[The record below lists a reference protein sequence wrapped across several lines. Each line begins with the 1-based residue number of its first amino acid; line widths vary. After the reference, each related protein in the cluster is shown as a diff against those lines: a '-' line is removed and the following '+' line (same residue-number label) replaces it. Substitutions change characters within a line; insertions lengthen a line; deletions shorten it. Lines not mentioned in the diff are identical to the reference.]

1 MIKRYTISIYYNI
14 IYIYIIEKNIK
25 WFFDSSHLI
34 FINSK
39 KYSCLLTYTYTFIKI
54 LCFSLFLLISC
65 NKVFAEDLHARKSKK
80 ESQKFF
86 QLKGV
91 LEFYTQQLQEML
103 STSQALNLQM
113 NVALGLV
120 VTTSTQCIEVQV
132 KVRKNIRE
140 MQVVQAHLVRE
151 QQNKGQQLQEMLQA
165 VQRVLLIG
173 QSQKRD
179 RARILEQI
187 RLRLQQIESL

>member
-1 MIKRYTISIYYNI
+1 
-14 IYIYIIEKNIK
+14 
-25 WFFDSSHLI
+25 
-34 FINSK
+34 
-39 KYSCLLTYTYTFIKI
+39 
-54 LCFSLFLLISC
+54 
-65 NKVFAEDLHARKSKK
+65 
-80 ESQKFF
+80 
-86 QLKGV
+86 
-91 LEFYTQQLQEML
+91 ML